1 MTMKSIKLLGL
12 FLFVLSIN
20 SQLIGQD
27 IRSSAQGFSINLDFA
42 YGSWNSESQFLGDL
56 DDVEPSGFGFGA
68 KAAYGINQNI
78 ELFIAIRQVGFKQ
91 EFDWDAY
98 KVNSVDIG
106 GRYNFGATLRRFRP
120 FLEAALSF
128 HNLVIDPITFDG
140 SSVFK
145 LESSG
150 AGLTIGGGFHIFIL
164 PNLSANA
171 NGKLTFGNFSSTSL
185 SGTEVDNLEESLDFA
200 MTTIQLGLTYFFQ

>member
-1 MTMKSIKLLGL
+1 MKSIKYLGL
-12 FLFVLSIN
+12 VLFILSIQH
-20 SQLIGQD
+20 QLIGQD

-56 DDVEPSGFGFGA
+56 DDLEPSGLGFGA
-68 KAAYGINQNI
+68 KVAYGIDQNI
-78 ELFIAIRQVGFKQ
+78 EVFLAIRQIGFKQ

-98 KVNSVDIG
+98 KVNNVDIG

-128 HNLVIDPITFDG
+128 HSLVIDPITFDG
-140 SSVFK
+140 STVFK

-150 AGLTIGGGFHIFIL
+150 AGLTLGGGCHFFIL

-171 NGKLTFGNFSSTSL
+171 NGKLTFGNFTSTSL
-185 SGTEVDNLEESLDFA
+185 SGTEIDNIEESLDFA

>member
-1 MTMKSIKLLGL
+1 MKSIKYLGL
-12 FLFVLSIN
+12 ALFMLSMQY
-20 SQLIGQD
+20 QLSGQD
-27 IRSSAQGFSINLDFA
+27 IRSTAQGFSINLDFA

-56 DDVEPSGFGFGA
+56 DDLEPSGLGFGA
-68 KAAYGINQNI
+68 KVAYGIDQNI
-78 ELFIAIRQVGFKQ
+78 EVFLAIRQIGFKQ

-98 KVNSVDIG
+98 KVNNVDIG

-128 HNLVIDPITFDG
+128 HSLVIDPITFDG
-140 SSVFK
+140 TTVFK

-150 AGLTIGGGFHIFIL
+150 AGLTLGGGCHIFIL

-185 SGTEVDNLEESLDFA
+185 SGTEVDNIQESLDFA

>member
-1 MTMKSIKLLGL
+1 MKSIKYLGL
-12 FLFVLSIN
+12 ALFILSIQP
-20 SQLIGQD
+20 QLSGQD
-27 IRSSAQGFSINLDFA
+27 IRSTAQGFSINLDFA

-56 DDVEPSGFGFGA
+56 DDLEPSGLGFGA
-68 KAAYGINQNI
+68 KLAYGIDQNI
-78 ELFIAIRQVGFKQ
+78 EVFLAIRQIGFKQ

-98 KVNSVDIG
+98 KVNNVDIG

-128 HNLVIDPITFDG
+128 HSLVIDPITFDG
-140 SSVFK
+140 TTVFK

-150 AGLTIGGGFHIFIL
+150 AGLTLGGGCHIYIL

-171 NGKLTFGNFSSTSL
+171 NGKLTFGNFTSTSL
-185 SGTEVDNLEESLDFA
+185 SGTEVDNIQESLDFA

>member
-1 MTMKSIKLLGL
+1 MKSIKYLGL
-12 FLFVLSIN
+12 ALFMLSMQY
-20 SQLIGQD
+20 QLSGQD
-27 IRSSAQGFSINLDFA
+27 IRSTAQGFSINLDFA

-56 DDVEPSGFGFGA
+56 DDLEPSGLGFGA
-68 KAAYGINQNI
+68 KVAYGIDQNI
-78 ELFIAIRQVGFKQ
+78 EVFLAIRQIGFKQ

-98 KVNSVDIG
+98 KVNNVDIG

-128 HNLVIDPITFDG
+128 HSLVIDPITFDG
-140 SSVFK
+140 TTVFK

-150 AGLTIGGGFHIFIL
+150 AGLTLGGGCHIFIL

-185 SGTEVDNLEESLDFA
+185 SGTEVDNIQESVDFA

>member
-1 MTMKSIKLLGL
+1 MKSIKYLGL
-12 FLFVLSIN
+12 ALFILSMQH
-20 SQLIGQD
+20 QLCGQD
-27 IRSSAQGFSINLDFA
+27 IRSTAQGFSINLDFA

-56 DDVEPSGFGFGA
+56 DDLEPSGLGFGA
-68 KAAYGINQNI
+68 KLAYGIDQNI
-78 ELFIAIRQVGFKQ
+78 EVFLAIRQIGFKQ

-98 KVNSVDIG
+98 KVNNVDIG

-128 HNLVIDPITFDG
+128 HSLVIDPITFDG
-140 SSVFK
+140 TTVFK

-150 AGLTIGGGFHIFIL
+150 AGLTIGGGCHIFIL

-171 NGKLTFGNFSSTSL
+171 NGKLTFGNFTSTSL
-185 SGTEVDNLEESLDFA
+185 SGTEVDNIQESLDFA

>member
-1 MTMKSIKLLGL
+1 MKSIKYLGL
-12 FLFVLSIN
+12 ALFMLSMQY
-20 SQLIGQD
+20 QLSGQD
-27 IRSSAQGFSINLDFA
+27 IRSTAQGFSINLDFA

-56 DDVEPSGFGFGA
+56 DDLEPSGLGFGA
-68 KAAYGINQNI
+68 KVAYGIDQNI
-78 ELFIAIRQVGFKQ
+78 EVFLAIRQIGFKQ

-98 KVNSVDIG
+98 KVNNVDIG

-128 HNLVIDPITFDG
+128 HSLVIDPITFDG
-140 SSVFK
+140 TTVFK

-150 AGLTIGGGFHIFIL
+150 AGLTLGGGCHIYIL

-185 SGTEVDNLEESLDFA
+185 SGTEVDNIQESLDFA

>member
-1 MTMKSIKLLGL
+1 MKSIKYLGL
-12 FLFVLSIN
+12 VLLMVSM
-20 SQLIGQD
+20 QLQLGAQD

-56 DDVEPSGFGFGA
+56 DDLEPSGLGFGA
-68 KAAYGINQNI
+68 KLAYGIDQNL
-78 ELFIAIRQVGFKQ
+78 EVFLAIRQLGFTQ

-98 KVNSVDIG
+98 KVNNVDIG

-128 HNLVIDPITFDG
+128 HSLVIDPITFDG
-140 SSVFK
+140 TTVFK

-150 AGLTIGGGFHIFIL
+150 AGLTIGGGCHIFIL

-171 NGKLTFGNFSSTSL
+171 NGKLTFGNFTSTSL
-185 SGTEVDNLEESLDFA
+185 SGTEIDNIEESLDFA

>member
-1 MTMKSIKLLGL
+1 MKSIKYLGL
-12 FLFVLSIN
+12 ALFMLSMQY
-20 SQLIGQD
+20 QLSGQD
-27 IRSSAQGFSINLDFA
+27 IRSTAQGFSINLDFA

-56 DDVEPSGFGFGA
+56 DDLEPSGLGFGA
-68 KAAYGINQNI
+68 KLAYGIDQNI
-78 ELFIAIRQVGFKQ
+78 EVFLAIRQIGFKQ

-98 KVNSVDIG
+98 KVNNVDIG

-128 HNLVIDPITFDG
+128 HSLVIDPITFDG
-140 SSVFK
+140 TTVFK

-150 AGLTIGGGFHIFIL
+150 AGLTLGGGCHIYIL

-185 SGTEVDNLEESLDFA
+185 SGTEVDNIQESLDFA